1 MIAEKLAGTQS
12 NTKYY
17 WVLPIPIHNADTDIS
32 FLPHFLLELNMR
44 SEVCCANC
52 ASQMVLTKH

>member
-32 FLPHFLLELNMR
+32 FLPHFLLKLDMR
-44 SEVCCANC
+44 SEVHCANG
-52 ASQMVLTKH
+52 ASPRVLTN